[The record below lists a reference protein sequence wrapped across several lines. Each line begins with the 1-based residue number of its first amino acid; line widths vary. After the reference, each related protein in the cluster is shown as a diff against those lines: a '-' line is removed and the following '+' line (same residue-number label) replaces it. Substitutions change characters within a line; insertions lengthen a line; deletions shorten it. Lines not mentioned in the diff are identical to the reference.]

1 MSRLRTALTAA
12 ALAAACLVPAASATA
27 AAAKPPTLRV
37 FAASSSVKIEKF
49 GRGGVQVGVGAY
61 LAALGGDFRLDV
73 RRAGYRSPIGV
84 SQVIGS
90 SHRALPAS
98 ILHGWQG
105 LSGFVT
111 YTVSSASK
119 GVIATRTMSYCP
131 NDWNRQ
137 RVDGSGPLTPRF
149 PQFCG
154 TNPFTLGS
162 VWGIDHGWAAGLD
175 SVAPTVRLPIGTYT
189 VKVALA
195 PAYVDLFDVAPANA
209 STTVTV
215 HVVKPPPCPPSCGG
229 VEAHRATHLAP
240 PRLPHVATVS
250 NPDPATMPD
259 LIPLPAW
266 GMGIDR
272 QGGRDYLD
280 FGATVWDAGP
290 APMDVEGFRRPGTNI
305 MDAFQYFFRNGK
317 PVGRAKAGTLLY
329 DSRPGH
335 EHWHFQQFARYSLL
349 SASKSQVV
357 RSEKEGFCLAPT
369 DAIDLTVP
377 GALWDPYSIGLQGQ
391 CGDATSIWT
400 RETLPAGWGDTYF
413 QFLPG
418 QSFDITD
425 LKNGTYYVEVRA
437 NPLGAIHEVS
447 TTNDVRLRKVD
458 LGGTPGARTVH
469 VPAWNGIDPE

>member
-1 MSRLRTALTAA
+1 MPRLRTALAA
-12 ALAAACLVPAASATA
+12 SALAAVCLVPAGSA
-27 AAAKPPTLRV
+27 AAAAANPPHLRL
-37 FAASSSVKIEKF
+37 FAATPKVTIEKF
-49 GRGGVQVGVGAY
+49 GRGRVQLGIGAY
-61 LAALGGDFRLDV
+61 LASLGGDFQLDV
-73 RRAGYRSPIGV
+73 ARADYRSPIGV
-84 SQVIGS
+84 SEVIGGQ
-90 SHRALPAS
+90 RRTLPATVAN
-98 ILHGWQG
+98 GWEGVAG
-105 LSGFVT
+105 LVT
-111 YTVSSASK
+111 YTVSSASQ
-119 GVIATRTMSYCP
+119 GLITSRTVNVCP

-137 RVDGSGPLTPRF
+137 RVDGSGPLTSRF

-162 VWGIDHGWAAGLD
+162 VWGIDRGWAAGLD
-175 SVAPTVRLPIGTYT
+175 SSAPAVRLPLGTYT
-189 VKVALA
+189 VKVSLA
-195 PAYVDLFDVAPANA
+195 PTYADLFGVAPTDAT
-209 STTVTV
+209 TTVTV
-215 HVVKPPPCPPSCGG
+215 RVVRPQPCPPNCGG
-229 VEAHRATHLAP
+229 VLSHRRGGAAP
-240 PRLPHVATVS
+240 GFLPRVATD
-250 NPDPATMPD
+250 NTPDPSTMPD

-317 PVGRAKAGTLLY
+317 PVGRAKAGTMLY
-329 DSRPGH
+329 DARPGH
-335 EHWHFQQFARYSLL
+335 QHWHFQQFARYSLL
-349 SASKSQVV
+349 SASKTQVV

-369 DAIDLTVP
+369 DAIDLTVR
-377 GALWDPYSIGLQGQ
+377 GALWDPFSIGLAGQ

-425 LKNGTYYVEVRA
+425 LANGRYYVEVRA
-437 NPLGAIHEVS
+437 NPLGAIHETS
-447 TTNDVRLRKVD
+447 TANDVRLRKVI
-458 LGGTPGARTVH
+458 LGGTPGARTVR